1 MIGRAIRVPELFELA
16 SRIERRYR
24 EDGIPVVATVPTQ
37 DFADGDARIVVF
49 DQSYIATVAIR
60 GDSPGLRARLDPY
73 IRRLVEMRPLRI
85 DRVERILLRLS
96 DLAGMNIQA
105 NLIRPEPP
113 TTGSGLTP
121 ELPKTKQ
128 VV

>member
-49 DQSYIATVAIR
+49 DQSYIATVEIR

-73 IRRLVEMRPLRI
+73 IRRLVERSEEHTSELQSLMRISYAVFCL
-85 DRVERILLRLS
+85 
-96 DLAGMNIQA
+96 
-105 NLIRPEPP
+105 
-113 TTGSGLTP
+113 
-121 ELPKTKQ
+121 KQ
-128 VV
+128 KRQIKRKIET